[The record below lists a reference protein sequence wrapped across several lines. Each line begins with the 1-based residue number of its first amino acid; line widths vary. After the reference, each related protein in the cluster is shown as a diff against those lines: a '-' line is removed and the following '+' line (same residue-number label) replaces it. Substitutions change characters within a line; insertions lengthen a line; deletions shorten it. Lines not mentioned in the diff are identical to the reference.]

1 MAKRILILD
10 DDEDILYFCTEI
22 FEALDFD
29 VKSVS
34 HTEDI
39 LKTVADSR
47 PDIILIDNWMPGI
60 QGKDATKT
68 LKSADRFKEIPVVLF
83 SAGNNLEQIAKSAGA
98 DAFLEKPFDIST
110 LENLILDLL
119 KRKQ

>member
-10 DDEDILYFCTEI
+10 DDEDILYFCTLI
-22 FEALDFD
+22 FEALDFE

-39 LKTVADSR
+39 VKTVQESL
-47 PDIILIDNWMPGI
+47 PDIILIDNWMPGVRG
-60 QGKDATKT
+60 QEATKI
-68 LKSADRFKEIPVVLF
+68 LKSAPAFKEIPVVLF
-83 SAGNNLEQIAKSAGA
+83 SAGNNLESIAQRAGA

-110 LENLILDLL
+110 LENLILSLL
-119 KRKQ
+119 KCRR